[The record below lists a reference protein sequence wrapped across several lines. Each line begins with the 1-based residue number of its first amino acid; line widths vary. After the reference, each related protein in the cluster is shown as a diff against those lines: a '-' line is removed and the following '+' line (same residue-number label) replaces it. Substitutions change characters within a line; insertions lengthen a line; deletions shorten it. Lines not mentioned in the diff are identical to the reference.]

1 MSREQRKLD
10 HIKYALK
17 LGDGPLTNG
26 LENVHFVHNCLP
38 ELNPQDIVLSSQF
51 GGIFFLSPFLINA
64 VTGGADAVTKATK
77 LYARNTRTALFLPIP
92 VRWLRRK
99 KHWRLCVCLTPMPCR
114 YI

>member
-64 VTGGADAVTKATK
+64 VTGGADAVTEINRRLARAAKKAG
-77 LYARNTRTALFLPIP
+77 AAIAGCWLFYTSPRP
-92 VRWLRRK
+92 RDRQK
-99 KHWRLCVCLTPMPCR
+99 NPMPSFC
-114 YI
+114 

>member
-51 GGIFFLSPFLINA
+51 GGIFFFISVFNQ
-64 VTGGADAVTKATK
+64 
-77 LYARNTRTALFLPIP
+77 
-92 VRWLRRK
+92 RRYG
-99 KHWRLCVCLTPMPCR
+99 RGRRC
-114 YI
+114 YGN

>member
-51 GGIFFLSPFLINA
+51 GG
-64 VTGGADAVTKATK
+64 
-77 LYARNTRTALFLPIP
+77 
-92 VRWLRRK
+92 
-99 KHWRLCVCLTPMPCR
+99 
-114 YI
+114 

>member
-64 VTGGADAVTKATK
+64 VTGGAERK
-77 LYARNTRTALFLPIP
+77 LTGGLR
-92 VRWLRRK
+92 VRQK
-99 KHWRLCVCLTPMPCR
+99 KLVQQSR
-114 YI
+114 